1 MQLNRTLDTM
11 KYKVLYNEKLTIR
24 TEFYNTIDEVREKV
38 KNLDSIYNAPI
49 LLVKDDITGYYQLCT
64 EL

>member
-1 MQLNRTLDTM
+1 M